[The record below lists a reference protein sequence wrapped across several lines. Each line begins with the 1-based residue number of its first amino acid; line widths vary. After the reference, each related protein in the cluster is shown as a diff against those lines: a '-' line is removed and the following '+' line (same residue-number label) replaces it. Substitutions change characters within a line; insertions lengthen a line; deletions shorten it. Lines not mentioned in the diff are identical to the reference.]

1 MLNKLDA
8 KTSSFPVISH
18 QTNGSLMLRVFFI
31 TSISCSESIKRGL
44 NFKLDQVLFFCD
56 SIKVWTDN
64 AAGKDVSKQ
73 Q

>member
-1 MLNKLDA
+1 
-8 KTSSFPVISH
+8 
-18 QTNGSLMLRVFFI
+18 MLRVFFI

-44 NFKLDQVLFFCD
+44 NFKLDQVFLFCD

-73 Q
+73 QLIFASGNKSPSVCSF